1 MDRERLRLVFDG
13 FFFYTYHKKYKD
25 GDRVMAENEM
35 IWWIVATLCAYFI
48 KGLCGFANTLI
59 LSSILSFG
67 TDTINITPV
76 DLLLSVPTNGIMAW
90 KERKNL
96 DWSMCVPLTILLL
109 AGSIPGVLFLKN
121 AGSNLIKIIFGFVV
135 IFIGV
140 DSLIHHQEYNGSP
153 SKVKLYLI
161 GILSGVICG
170 IYGVGALL
178 SAYVS
183 RNTKDSH
190 AFKGNI
196 CFVFFVENAF
206 RVVLYIWC
214 GIITIETIK
223 RSLLLVPVM
232 LIGLYAGM
240 ASSNFLNE
248 KVVKKIV
255 IVMLIVSGVALV
267 INNL

>member
-1 MDRERLRLVFDG
+1 MFESDL
-13 FFFYTYHKKYKD
+13 
-25 GDRVMAENEM
+25 
-35 IWWIVATLCAYFI
+35 IWWIVATLVAYFI

-96 DWSMCVPLTILLL
+96 DWGMCVPLTILLL

-121 AGSNLIKIIFGFVV
+121 AESGLVKIIFGFVV
-135 IFIGV
+135 IYIGL
-140 DSLIHHQEYNGSP
+140 DSLLREREYKGRP
-153 SKVKLYLI
+153 SKIKLYLI
-161 GILSGVICG
+161 GILSGIICG

-206 RVVLYIWC
+206 RAVIYMCL
-214 GIITIETIK
+214 GIITFETIK
-223 RSLLLVPVM
+223 KSIMLIPAM

-255 IVMLIVSGVALV
+255 LVMLIVSGVAL
-267 INNL
+267 IISNL

>member
-1 MDRERLRLVFDG
+1 ML
-13 FFFYTYHKKYKD
+13 
-25 GDRVMAENEM
+25 ENDLL
-35 IWWIVATLCAYFI
+35 WWIVATLCAYFV

-59 LSSILSFG
+59 LSSVLSFG

-96 DWSMCVPLTILLL
+96 DWGMCVPLTILLL

-121 AGSNLIKIIFGFVV
+121 AESGLVKIIFGFVV
-135 IFIGV
+135 IYIGL
-140 DSLIHHQEYNGSP
+140 DSLLREREYKARP

-161 GILSGVICG
+161 GILSGIICG

-190 AFKGNI
+190 SFKGNI
-196 CFVFFVENAF
+196 CFVFFVENVF
-206 RVVLYIWC
+206 RAVLYMC
-214 GIITIETIK
+214 YGIITLETIK
-223 RSLLLVPVM
+223 KSLMLVPVM
-232 LIGLYAGM
+232 LIGLFAGM

-255 IVMLIVSGVALV
+255 IVMLIVSGVAL
-267 INNL
+267 IMNNL

>member
-1 MDRERLRLVFDG
+1 ML
-13 FFFYTYHKKYKD
+13 
-25 GDRVMAENEM
+25 
-35 IWWIVATLCAYFI
+35 WWIVAVLCAYFV
-48 KGLCGFANTLI
+48 KGLCGFANTLV
-59 LSSILSFG
+59 LSTILSFG

-96 DWSMCVPLTILLL
+96 DWGMCIPLTLLLL

-121 AGSNLIKIIFGFVV
+121 AESDLVKIIFGFVV
-135 IFIGV
+135 IYIGV
-140 DSLIHHQEYNGSP
+140 DSLLHEREYKGRP
-153 SKVKLYLI
+153 SKIKLYLI
-161 GILSGVICG
+161 GIISGIICG

-190 AFKGNI
+190 SFKGNI
-196 CFVFFVENAF
+196 CFVFFAENTF
-206 RVVLYIWC
+206 RAILYICC
-214 GIITIETIK
+214 GIITLETATK
-223 RSLLLVPVM
+223 SLMLIPVM
-232 LIGLYAGM
+232 LIGLWAGM

-248 KVVKKIV
+248 KIVKKIV
-255 IVMLIVSGVALV
+255 IIMLIVSGAALV

>member
-1 MDRERLRLVFDG
+1 MF
-13 FFFYTYHKKYKD
+13 
-25 GDRVMAENEM
+25 ENDAV
-35 IWWIVATLCAYFI
+35 WWIVATVIAYFI

-76 DLLLSVPTNGIMAW
+76 DLLLSVPTNGIMVW

-96 DWSMCVPLTILLL
+96 DWGTCVPLAVLLL
-109 AGSIPGVLFLKN
+109 AGSVPGIIFLRN
-121 AGSNLIKIIFGFVV
+121 AESGLVKIIFGIVV
-135 IFIGV
+135 IYIGV
-140 DSLIHHQEYNGSP
+140 NSLLSEREYKGRP

-161 GILSGVICG
+161 GILSGIICG

-183 RNTKDSH
+183 RNSKDSH

-206 RVVLYIWC
+206 RAILYIC
-214 GIITIETIK
+214 YGIITLETMK
-223 RSLLLVPVM
+223 RSLMLFPAMLV
-232 LIGLYAGM
+232 GLWAGIW
-240 ASSNFLNE
+240 SGNFLNE
-248 KVVKKIV
+248 KAVKKVV
-255 IVMLIVSGVALV
+255 IIMLIISGAAL
-267 INNL
+267 IISNL

>member
-1 MDRERLRLVFDG
+1 MF
-13 FFFYTYHKKYKD
+13 
-25 GDRVMAENEM
+25 ENDAV
-35 IWWIVATLCAYFI
+35 WWIVATVIAYFI

-76 DLLLSVPTNGIMAW
+76 DLLLSVPTNGIMVW

-96 DWSMCVPLTILLL
+96 DWGMCVPLAVLLL
-109 AGSIPGVLFLKN
+109 AGSVPGVIFLRN
-121 AGSNLIKIIFGFVV
+121 AESGLVKIIFGIVV
-135 IFIGV
+135 IYIGV
-140 DSLIHHQEYNGSP
+140 NSLLSEREYKGRP

-161 GILSGVICG
+161 GILSGIICG

-183 RNTKDSH
+183 RNSKDSH

-206 RVVLYIWC
+206 RAILYIC
-214 GIITIETIK
+214 YGIITLETMK
-223 RSLLLVPVM
+223 RSLMLFPVM
-232 LIGLYAGM
+232 LVGLWAGIW
-240 ASSNFLNE
+240 SGNFLNE
-248 KVVKKIV
+248 KAVKKVV
-255 IVMLIVSGVALV
+255 IIMLIISGAAL
-267 INNL
+267 IISNL

>member
-1 MDRERLRLVFDG
+1 MV
-13 FFFYTYHKKYKD
+13 
-25 GDRVMAENEM
+25 ENDM
-35 IWWIVATLCAYFI
+35 FWWIVATLVAYFV

-96 DWSMCVPLTILLL
+96 DWGMCIPLTLLLL
-109 AGSIPGVLFLKN
+109 AGSIPGILFLKN
-121 AGSNLIKIIFGFVV
+121 AESNLIKIIFGFVV
-135 IFIGV
+135 IYIGL
-140 DSLIHHQEYNGSP
+140 DSLLRNQEYKGTP
-153 SKVKLYLI
+153 SKIKLYLI

-206 RVVLYIWC
+206 RAVLYMCC
-214 GIITIETIK
+214 GIITFETIK
-223 RSLLLVPVM
+223 RSLMLVPVM

-255 IVMLIVSGVALV
+255 IIMLIVSGVALI

>member
-1 MDRERLRLVFDG
+1 MF
-13 FFFYTYHKKYKD
+13 
-25 GDRVMAENEM
+25 ENDLL
-35 IWWIVATLCAYFI
+35 WWIVATLCAYFI

-96 DWSMCVPLTILLL
+96 DWGMCMPLTILLL
-109 AGSIPGVLFLKN
+109 VGSIPGVLFLKN
-121 AGSNLIKIIFGFVV
+121 AESGLIKIIFGFVV
-135 IFIGV
+135 IYIGL
-140 DSLIHHQEYNGSP
+140 DSLLREREYKGRP
-153 SKVKLYLI
+153 SKIKLYLI
-161 GILSGVICG
+161 GILSGIICG

-206 RVVLYIWC
+206 RAVLYMC
-214 GIITIETIK
+214 YGIITLETIK
-223 RSLLLVPVM
+223 KSLLMVPVM

-255 IVMLIVSGVALV
+255 IIMLIVSGVALV

>member
-1 MDRERLRLVFDG
+1 MLLEADL
-13 FFFYTYHKKYKD
+13 
-25 GDRVMAENEM
+25 
-35 IWWIVATLCAYFI
+35 IWWIVATLCAYFV
-48 KGLCGFANTLI
+48 KGLCGFANTLV
-59 LSSILSFG
+59 LSTILSFG

-76 DLLLSVPTNGIMAW
+76 DLLLSVPTNGIIAW

-96 DWSMCVPLTILLL
+96 DWGMCIPLTLLLL

-121 AGSNLIKIIFGFVV
+121 AESDLVKIIFGFVV
-135 IFIGV
+135 IIIGLE
-140 DSLIHHQEYNGSP
+140 SLLRGQGYKGRP

-161 GILSGVICG
+161 GIISGIICG

-183 RNTKDSH
+183 RNTKDIH

-206 RVVLYIWC
+206 RVVLYIWH
-214 GIITIETIK
+214 GIITIETLK
-223 RSLLLVPVM
+223 RSLMMMPVM

-240 ASSNFLNE
+240 ASSNVLNE

-255 IVMLIVSGVALV
+255 VIMLIVSGVALV

>member
-1 MDRERLRLVFDG
+1 MFESD
-13 FFFYTYHKKYKD
+13 
-25 GDRVMAENEM
+25 M
-35 IWWIVATLCAYFI
+35 IWWIAATLVAYFV

-76 DLLLSVPTNGIMAW
+76 DLVLSVPTNGIMAW

-96 DWSMCVPLTILLL
+96 DWGMCVPLTILLL

-121 AGSNLIKIIFGFVV
+121 AESGLVKIIFGFVV
-135 IFIGV
+135 IYIGL
-140 DSLIHHQEYNGSP
+140 DSLLREREYKGRP

-161 GILSGVICG
+161 GILSGIICG

-206 RVVLYIWC
+206 RAILYMCC
-214 GIITIETIK
+214 GIITLETIK
-223 RSLLLVPVM
+223 KSLLLIPVM
-232 LIGLYAGM
+232 LVGLYAGM

-255 IVMLIVSGVALV
+255 IVMLIVSGVALI